1 MDDGPRLC
9 TENWFQV
16 FYSET
21 PLLSLGVFSLRF
33 AVQRTAPPAGGCFS
47 TRKHASLLWLWRLY
61 MSASSSREL
70 VNAPLVL
77 STNASLNLPI
87 HKQRSSFFCREA
99 HTSTANVVPRCT
111 RAAAAGL
118 PSTITTFLF

>member
-1 MDDGPRLC
+1 MTDGLC

-21 PLLSLGVFSLRF
+21 PLLSLGVFSSLCR
-33 AVQRTAPPAGGCFS
+33 ATNCATSRRMLLNSQ
-47 TRKHASLLWLWRLY
+47 TRKSAVAVAAIY

-77 STNASLNLPI
+77 SANASLNLPI
-87 HKQRSSFFCREA
+87 Y
-99 HTSTANVVPRCT
+99 
-111 RAAAAGL
+111 
-118 PSTITTFLF
+118 